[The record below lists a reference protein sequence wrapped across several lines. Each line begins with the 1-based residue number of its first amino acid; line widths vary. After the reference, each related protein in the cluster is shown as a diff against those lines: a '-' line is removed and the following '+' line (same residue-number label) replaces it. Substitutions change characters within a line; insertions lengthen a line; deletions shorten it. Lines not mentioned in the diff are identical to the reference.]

1 MIDSI
6 DAVFVSSFLFM
17 PFFLSRHSVL
27 TWKLSTAHVSPQEE
41 RINKTVVKTTAGNMH
56 EVNPLRSMKPFCK
69 QKGQLALVNIITQE
83 KKG

>member
-1 MIDSI
+1 MFFFSI
-6 DAVFVSSFLFM
+6 
-17 PFFLSRHSVL
+17 
-27 TWKLSTAHVSPQEE
+27 TAFCTNLEVHVSPQEE

-56 EVNPLRSMKPFCK
+56 EVNPLRSMKLFCK